1 MFNDRRFKENPNDMV
16 YANNAI
22 SCYLQAAG
30 LYKNGK
36 TRKLLARI
44 LWLISLDDASGTLA
58 QAFENF
64 RGEVPVWYW
73 ITFIPQLLTSLS
85 QKEAKL
91 AKQILIRIAKNYPQ
105 ALHFQLRTAREEFAA
120 QQRHVV
126 DLARQQAAQVS
137 AATAT
142 VPSSSSSPNGVNDTN
157 STNQQSK
164 LNGSLAGNG
173 EKTQQSPTSQ
183 PQQPPH
189 PQINIPNS
197 VRQPL
202 EHIDEIMAIL
212 KTAYPLMALS
222 LESLVDQINQRFKC
236 TADEDAYRLCVALL
250 NDGIQYLN
258 KIGNPKEDAK
268 LPPITEANITRFAE
282 TVLPK
287 QIRAEFEKIW

>member
-91 AKQILIRIAKNYPQ
+91 AKQILIRIAKIIHKHYISNFELQ
-105 ALHFQLRTAREEFAA
+105 ERNLL
-120 QQRHVV
+120 
-126 DLARQQAAQVS
+126 LS
-137 AATAT
+137 
-142 VPSSSSSPNGVNDTN
+142 NDMLLILLV
-157 STNQQSK
+157 SK
-164 LNGSLAGNG
+164 L
-173 EKTQQSPTSQ
+173 
-183 PQQPPH
+183 
-189 PQINIPNS
+189 
-197 VRQPL
+197 
-202 EHIDEIMAIL
+202 L
-212 KTAYPLMALS
+212 KFLLLLLLFLLLHLHLM
-222 LESLVDQINQRFKC
+222 E
-236 TADEDAYRLCVALL
+236 
-250 NDGIQYLN
+250 
-258 KIGNPKEDAK
+258 
-268 LPPITEANITRFAE
+268 
-282 TVLPK
+282 
-287 QIRAEFEKIW
+287 

>member
-1 MFNDRRFKENPNDMV
+1 MNKLNQKDEANKAFATSVQIDLNLPKAWAEWGMFNDRRFKENPNDMV

-105 ALHFQLRTAREEFAA
+105 ALHFQLRTAREN
-120 QQRHVV
+120 
-126 DLARQQAAQVS
+126 LLLS
-137 AATAT
+137 
-142 VPSSSSSPNGVNDTN
+142 NDMLLTLLV
-157 STNQQSK
+157 SK
-164 LNGSLAGNG
+164 LLKSL
-173 EKTQQSPTSQ
+173 
-183 PQQPPH
+183 
-189 PQINIPNS
+189 
-197 VRQPL
+197 L
-202 EHIDEIMAIL
+202 L
-212 KTAYPLMALS
+212 LLLS
-222 LESLVDQINQRFKC
+222 L
-236 TADEDAYRLCVALL
+236 LL
-250 NDGIQYLN
+250 HLHLM
-258 KIGNPKEDAK
+258 E
-268 LPPITEANITRFAE
+268 
-282 TVLPK
+282 
-287 QIRAEFEKIW
+287 